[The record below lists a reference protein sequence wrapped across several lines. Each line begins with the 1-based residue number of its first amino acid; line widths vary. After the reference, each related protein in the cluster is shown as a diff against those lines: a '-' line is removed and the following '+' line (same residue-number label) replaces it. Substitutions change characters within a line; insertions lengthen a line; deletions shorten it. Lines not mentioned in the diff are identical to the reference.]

1 MSSIRVPQWTHIYN
15 NASPTNDA
23 YYPYHHA
30 IAAAVGS
37 KDGTVERCR
46 FFFSKTRETRVSKSN
61 NWSPYC
67 GQLGTMRLLVGSDQG
82 GAVRGCKRVNRCH
95 YHRTQL
101 ERMACL
107 DVSTAAIPD
116 RARRFVPGHLYLDH
130 SCHPAHPCT
139 VR

>member
-1 MSSIRVPQWTHIYN
+1 MSHNGPIFTIMRHQPTMHITRTTMLLLQQL
-15 NASPTNDA
+15 AQKIVLLND
-23 YYPYHHA
+23 
-30 IAAAVGS
+30 V
-37 KDGTVERCR
+37 D
-46 FFFSKTRETRVSKSN
+46 FFSKTRETRVSKSN

-116 RARRFVPGHLYLDH
+116 RVRRFVPGHLYLDH

>member
-1 MSSIRVPQWTHIYN
+1 MSHNGPIYTIMRHQPTMHITRTTMLLLQQL
-15 NASPTNDA
+15 AQKMVLLND
-23 YYPYHHA
+23 
-30 IAAAVGS
+30 V
-37 KDGTVERCR
+37 D
-46 FFFSKTRETRVSKSN
+46 FFFKNKRNKSLKEQQLVAVLRTVRHDALA
-61 NWSPYC
+61 C
-67 GQLGTMRLLVGSDQG
+67 GVRPRG